1 MKWIKKIFQ
10 KKPKPILLDGKYKVV
25 PAFELLGETYYMHE
39 DPLNVLAGRGLSAI
53 THLEE
58 LLMRCS
64 AEYLNAHIEAVEK
77 ILSDPKKINIGK
89 LYILNNN
96 LRERVS
102 LTIALPKHVFKL
114 ASVVFFTKDESPF
127 MYDSAA
133 ANKRIK
139 TWVEADGMYDFFAT
153 NAAKNIGTI
162 FTIAR
167 QQFKELFS
175 GARKDQSITPET
187 SIRSIIQASIDNRYL
202 EMLWVADNDFTKVK
216 ELEKLP
222 LLEYYFYSTKVS

>member
-10 KKPKPILLDGKYKVV
+10 KKPKPILLDGKYKIV

-102 LTIALPKHVFKL
+102 LAIALPKHVFKL

-139 TWVEADGMYDFFAT
+139 TWVEADGMYDFFLQRT
-153 NAAKNIGTI
+153 PLKTLVPFLQLPDSNSKNYLAVQEKINQLHLKPLSEILSRPASTI
-162 FTIAR
+162 DI
-167 QQFKELFS
+167 
-175 GARKDQSITPET
+175 
-187 SIRSIIQASIDNRYL
+187 
-202 EMLWVADNDFTKVK
+202 
-216 ELEKLP
+216 
-222 LLEYYFYSTKVS
+222 